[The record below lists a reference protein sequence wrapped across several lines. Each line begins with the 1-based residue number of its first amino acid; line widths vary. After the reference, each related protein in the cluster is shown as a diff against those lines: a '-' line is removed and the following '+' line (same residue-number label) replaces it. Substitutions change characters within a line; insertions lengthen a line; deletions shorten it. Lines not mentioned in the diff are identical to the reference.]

1 MVRKIVGCS
10 RLRTNPTSKIAVA
23 AAAAAAAATFRPLVG
38 FGLLTSKMSEIK

>member
-23 AAAAAAAATFRPLVG
+23 AAATFRPLVG